1 VIGLL
6 AIELA
11 WLSERLKRAIF
22 KMTFAGALH

>member
-11 WLSERLKRAIF
+11 WLSEPLKRAIF